1 MDIKKAFEILE
12 IDIDSYNVTAEILKK
27 QYHIKSLQHHPDK
40 NGNTIE
46 STIKFREINEAYLL
60 LRPVFTMEQ
69 RQSDVDMDVDVDVD
83 MDVDVEKEK
92 EKELDYTDLLNSF
105 ITEFSNKK
113 YINVLKEIITNCSYK
128 MFEKM
133 SKSYSMDIYNF
144 LSKNKYILH
153 ITQEILTRV
162 LEIIHNKE
170 IQNIIINPSIDD
182 LFENNIYKLNYKNSL
197 YLVPLWHHEVYFDDK
212 DLCDVDENAS
222 NSNDESDV
230 VDGKICK
237 EFVVT
242 CFPVLP
248 NNIIIDEDNNFIVY
262 LDIVFEIDLLYKQNI
277 YFYLG
282 KKECCIPINELQM
295 KQTQVYVFK
304 KQGISK
310 IKDEID
316 NVEEKS
322 DIIVTITFV

>member
-12 IDIDSYNVTAEILKK
+12 IEYNCQNVTAEMLKK

-40 NGNTIE
+40 NGNTLD

-60 LRPVFTMEQ
+60 LRPIFTVEEKQSNMEK
-69 RQSDVDMDVDVDVD
+69 DVDT
-83 MDVDVEKEK
+83 EKETY
-92 EKELDYTDLLNSF
+92 DYMDLLNSF
-105 ITEFSNKK
+105 ISEFSNKK

-197 YLVPLWHHEVYFDDK
+197 YLVPLWHHEVYFDDE
-212 DLCDVDENAS
+212 DSCVVDDDVSNFNAD
-222 NSNDESDV
+222 SND

-282 KKECCIPINELQM
+282 KKEFCIPINELQM
-295 KQTQVYVFK
+295 KQTQVYVLK

>member
-1 MDIKKAFEILE
+1 MEIKKAFEILE

-60 LRPVFTMEQ
+60 LRPVFTVEQ
-69 RQSDVDMDVDVDVD
+69 RQSDMD

-105 ITEFSNKK
+105 ISDFSNKK

-133 SKSYSMDIYNF
+133 SKSYSMEIYNF

-197 YLVPLWHHEVYFDDK
+197 YLVPLWHHEVYFDDE
-212 DLCDVDENAS
+212 DSCDDAS
-222 NSNDESDV
+222 NSNADSNAI
-230 VDGKICK
+230 DGKICK

-282 KKECCIPINELQM
+282 KKEFCIPINEFQM

>member
-153 ITQEILTRV
+153 IRQEILTHV

-197 YLVPLWHHEVYFDDK
+197 YLVPLWHHEVYFDEEED
-212 DLCDVDENAS
+212 DDDAAAA
-222 NSNDESDV
+222 NDNVNTE
-230 VDGKICK
+230 GKICK

-262 LDIVFEIDLLYKQNI
+262 LDIVFEPELLYKQNL

-282 KKECCIPINELQM
+282 KKEFCVPINELHL
-295 KQTQVYVFK
+295 KQTQVYVLK

-316 NVEEKS
+316 NVEDKS
-322 DIIVTITFV
+322 DIIVTITFA

>member
-12 IDIDSYNVTAEILKK
+12 IEYDCQDVTSEMLKK

-40 NGNTIE
+40 NGNTLD

-60 LRPVFTMEQ
+60 LRPIFTVEEK
-69 RQSDVDMDVDVDVD
+69 QSNREKDVDT
-83 MDVDVEKEK
+83 EKETY
-92 EKELDYTDLLNSF
+92 DYMDLLNSF
-105 ITEFSNKK
+105 ISEFSNKK

-133 SKSYSMDIYNF
+133 SKSYSMEIYNF

-153 ITQEILTRV
+153 IRQEILTHV

-197 YLVPLWHHEVYFDDK
+197 YLVPLWHHEVYFDDA
-212 DLCDVDENAS
+212 DLCDVTSNADDAA
-222 NSNDESDV
+222 NA
-230 VDGKICK
+230 DGKTCK

-262 LDIVFEIDLLYKQNI
+262 LDIVFEPELLYKQNL

-282 KKECCIPINELQM
+282 KKEFCVPINELHL
-295 KQTQVYVFK
+295 KQTQVYVLK

-310 IKDEID
+310 IKDEIY

-322 DIIVTITFV
+322 DIIVTITFA

>member
-1 MDIKKAFEILE
+1 MEIKKAFEILE

-60 LRPVFTMEQ
+60 LRPVFTVEQ
-69 RQSDVDMDVDVDVD
+69 RQSDVDADVDVDVD
-83 MDVDVEKEK
+83 V

-197 YLVPLWHHEVYFDDK
+197 YLVPLWHHEVYFDDE
-212 DLCDVDENAS
+212 DSCVVDDDVSNFNAD
-222 NSNDESDV
+222 SND

-282 KKECCIPINELQM
+282 KKEFCIPINELQM
-295 KQTQVYVFK
+295 KQTQVYVLK

>member
-60 LRPVFTMEQ
+60 LRPVFTVEQ
-69 RQSDVDMDVDVDVD
+69 RQSDVDADVDVDVD
-83 MDVDVEKEK
+83 V

-133 SKSYSMDIYNF
+133 SKSYSIEIYNF
-144 LSKNKYILH
+144 LSQNKYILH
-153 ITQEILTRV
+153 IRQEILTHV

-197 YLVPLWHHEVYFDDK
+197 YLVPLWHHEVYFDDE
-212 DLCDVDENAS
+212 DSCVVDDDVSNFNAD
-222 NSNDESDV
+222 SND

-282 KKECCIPINELQM
+282 KKEFCIPINELQM
-295 KQTQVYVFK
+295 KQTQVYVLK